1 MEYQLEQRKL
11 WSALSDFSV
20 DAEVG
25 YKQVSGVA
33 INCPIEKVKLAL
45 LERVAPVRLVICW
58 RRCHL
63 FGGTSKSSNW
73 S

>member
-1 MEYQLEQRKL
+1 MEYQLEPRKL

-33 INCPIEKVKLAL
+33 RNCPVEKVKLAL
-45 LERVAPVRLVICW
+45 LE
-58 RRCHL
+58 
-63 FGGTSKSSNW
+63 
-73 S
+73 